1 MAKPKQLPYDAL
13 EMESAYSVTLH
24 NTSGG
29 SDKIYMISIEPVG
42 DLWVVNYANGRRG
55 GTLATGTKTKA
66 PVPYADARKACNA
79 LLYDK
84 VGGGYVPIAGSSRFA
99 DGMTAEA
106 ISTAAREASGCIP
119 QLLAP
124 ITDDEVERY
133 IRDPDWVAEP
143 KHNGERRFLIVRQGV
158 VAGGN
163 RKGQTVALPKAIAEA
178 AATFGC
184 DVDLDGEQIGDR
196 FIYWDATSLRGADIK
211 PKAWSDRQVELV
223 NEKFDRGGAIQKTL
237 TARTEAEKR
246 RLVADEQAKGGEG
259 VVFKRADAPYDPGKP
274 GANATWIKLKFW
286 KSLSA
291 VVGKVNDKRSVGL
304 DLVADDGSRI
314 SVGNVTIPAN
324 QAIPDVGDVVEISY
338 LYAYDG
344 GSLFQP
350 TYLGK
355 RNDIDVGECLAS
367 QRVFKPEEPEDEA
380 SVGMRM

>member
-1 MAKPKQLPYDAL
+1 MAKPKQLPYDAI
-13 EMESAYSVTLH
+13 ETEGAYSVTLH

-29 SDKIYMISIEPVG
+29 SDKIYMISIEPAG
-42 DLWVVNYANGRRG
+42 GLWIVNYANGRRG
-55 GTLATGTKTKA
+55 GTLATGTKTKT
-66 PVPYADARKACNA
+66 PISYADARKACNA

-84 VGGGYVPIAGSSRFA
+84 VGGGYVPIAGSRFA

-124 ITDDEVERY
+124 IEDDEVESY
-133 IRDPDWVAEP
+133 IRDPNWVAEP
-143 KHNGERRFLIVRQGV
+143 KHNGERRFLTVRQGV

-163 RKGQTVALPKAIAEA
+163 RKGQTVALPKPIADA

-196 FIYWDATSLRGADIK
+196 FIYWDATSLRGADLK
-211 PKAWSDRQVELV
+211 SKAWTEREAALV
-223 NEKFDRGGAIQKTL
+223 AGGFDRGTAIQKTF

-246 RLVADEQAKGGEG
+246 KLVADELAKGGEG
-259 VVFKRADAPYDPGKP
+259 VVFKRVDAIYDPGKP
-274 GANATWIKLKFW
+274 GANPTWLKLKFW
-286 KSLSA
+286 KALSA
-291 VVGKVNDKRSVGL
+291 IVGKINDKRSVGL
-304 DLVADDGSRI
+304 ELIADDGSRI

-324 QAIPDVGDVVEISY
+324 QVVPDVGDIVEISY

-355 RNDIDVGECLAS
+355 RTDIEVGECLTS
-367 QRVFKPEEPEDEA
+367 QRVFKPEEPEDEP